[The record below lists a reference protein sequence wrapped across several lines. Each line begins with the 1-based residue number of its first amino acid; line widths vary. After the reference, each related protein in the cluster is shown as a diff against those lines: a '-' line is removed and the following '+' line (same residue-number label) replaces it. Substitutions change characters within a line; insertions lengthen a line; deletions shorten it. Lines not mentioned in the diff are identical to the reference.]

1 MYIKVIFKSR
11 HCTVCTRIVRSSV
24 RRPVSRYA
32 NPLPSLNIIKNSFLL
47 FTSLNV
53 PKKLQS
59 HCYKKNNSN
68 NKTVKPTKL
77 TSLSSNVEHPDKPM
91 VAYRRL
97 VLRNGSTDND
107 EPN

>member
-1 MYIKVIFKSR
+1 MVE
-11 HCTVCTRIVRSSV
+11 
-24 RRPVSRYA
+24 
-32 NPLPSLNIIKNSFLL
+32 SLI
-47 FTSLNV
+47 
-53 PKKLQS
+53 PKKS
-59 HCYKKNNSN
+59 NIDSYHHNKNEEKLSCTEDNISDIEENVSFTDNDFYTFADATRKRPTN